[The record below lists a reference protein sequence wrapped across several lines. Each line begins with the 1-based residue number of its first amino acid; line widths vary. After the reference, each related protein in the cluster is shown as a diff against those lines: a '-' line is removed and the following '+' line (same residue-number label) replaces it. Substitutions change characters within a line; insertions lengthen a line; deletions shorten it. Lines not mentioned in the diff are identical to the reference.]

1 MFIFYHI
8 YSIVVLGVIYILQEG
23 YMDFIL
29 GQSKILLYAII
40 FFAKI
45 FEVSIGT
52 LRIVLVSK
60 GQKAKAALIA
70 FVECIIWVLVVSTV
84 LVDITSDPI
93 KVVIYCAAFAIGNYI
108 GVTLENR
115 LAMGLSSIQ
124 VITEVEEGNEL
135 AKLLRDNNFGVTV
148 MRGEGKEK
156 EKEILVLHLK
166 RKRITEAVNLI
177 HSQIENALITVN
189 EVKVVRGGY
198 IKRK

>member
-1 MFIFYHI
+1 
-8 YSIVVLGVIYILQEG
+8 
-23 YMDFIL
+23 MDFIL
-29 GQSKILLYAII
+29 GQPKIVLYVVI
-40 FFAKI
+40 FSAKI

-60 GQKAKAALIA
+60 GQKAKASLIA
-70 FVECIIWVLVVSTV
+70 FFESIIWVMIVSTV
-84 LVDITSDPI
+84 LVDITSDPF
-93 KVVIYCAAFAIGNYI
+93 KVIIYCAAFAIGNYI

-124 VITEVEEGNEL
+124 VITDLEEGNVL
-135 AKLLRDNNFGVTV
+135 AQLLRDNNFGVTV
-148 MRGEGKEK
+148 MKGEGKEK
-156 EKEILVLHLK
+156 EKEVLILHLK

-177 HSQIENALITVN
+177 HSQLENALITVN

>member
-8 YSIVVLGVIYILQEG
+8 YSIVVLGVIYILQEV

>member
-1 MFIFYHI
+1 
-8 YSIVVLGVIYILQEG
+8 
-23 YMDFIL
+23 MDFIL
-29 GQSKILLYAII
+29 GQPKIVLYTII

-70 FVECIIWVLVVSTV
+70 FFECIIWVLVVSTV

-108 GVTLENR
+108 GVSLENR

-124 VITEVEEGNEL
+124 VITELEEGNEL
-135 AKLLRDNNFGVTV
+135 AQLLRDNNFGVTV
-148 MRGEGKEK
+148 MKGLGKEK
-156 EKEILVLHLK
+156 EKEVLILHLK

-177 HSQIENALITVN
+177 HSQLENALITVN

>member
-1 MFIFYHI
+1 
-8 YSIVVLGVIYILQEG
+8 
-23 YMDFIL
+23 MDFIL
-29 GQSKILLYAII
+29 GQPKIVLYTII

-70 FVECIIWVLVVSTV
+70 FIECIIWVLVVSTV
-84 LVDITSDPI
+84 LVDITSDPV
-93 KVVIYCAAFAIGNYI
+93 KVIIYCAAFAIGNYI
-108 GVTLENR
+108 GVSLENK

-148 MRGEGKEK
+148 M
-156 EKEILVLHLK
+156 
-166 RKRITEAVNLI
+166 T
-177 HSQIENALITVN
+177 
-189 EVKVVRGGY
+189 
-198 IKRK
+198 

>member
-1 MFIFYHI
+1 
-8 YSIVVLGVIYILQEG
+8 
-23 YMDFIL
+23 MDFIL
-29 GQSKILLYAII
+29 GQPKIVLYTII

-70 FVECIIWVLVVSTV
+70 FFECIIWVLVVSTV

-108 GVTLENR
+108 GVSLENR

-124 VITEVEEGNEL
+124 VITDLEEGNEL
-135 AKLLRDNNFGVTV
+135 AQLLRDNNFGVTV
-148 MRGEGKEK
+148 MKGEGKEK
-156 EKEILVLHLK
+156 EKEVLILHLK

-177 HSQIENALITVN
+177 HSQIEHALITVN

>member
-8 YSIVVLGVIYILQEG
+8 YSIVVLGVIYILQEV

-148 MRGEGKEK
+148 MKGEGKEK

>member
-1 MFIFYHI
+1 
-8 YSIVVLGVIYILQEG
+8 
-23 YMDFIL
+23 MDFIFS
-29 GQSKILLYAII
+29 QSKILLYAII

-148 MRGEGKEK
+148 MKGEGKEK

>member
-1 MFIFYHI
+1 
-8 YSIVVLGVIYILQEG
+8 
-23 YMDFIL
+23 MDFIL
-29 GQSKILLYAII
+29 GQPRIFLYAII

-70 FVECIIWVLVVSTV
+70 FFECIIWVLVVSTV
-84 LVDITSDPI
+84 LIDITSDPV
-93 KVVIYCAAFAIGNYI
+93 KVIIYCAAFAIGNYI
-108 GVTLENR
+108 GVTLESR

-124 VITEVEEGNEL
+124 VITDLEEGNEL
-135 AKLLRDNNFGVTV
+135 AQLLRDNNFGVTV
-148 MRGEGKEK
+148 MKGEGKVK
-156 EKEILVLHLK
+156 EKEVLILHLK

-177 HSQIENALITVN
+177 HSQIEHALITVN